1 MRYWVPMLRNTL
13 MKLLNRSALMLLPL
27 APYLEWINGLPAEV
41 SELQQPLPAGA
52 LDAEGRVYLVAEFD
66 ADSSQEDALSQVL
79 AEHWLALLENE
90 LGAWDELALHWP
102 EPLSQELLQQWFEIK
117 PLALAFDASH
127 KVLMTAV
134 L

>member
-1 MRYWVPMLRNTL
+1 

-52 LDAEGRVYLVAEFD
+52 LDTEARVYLVAELAAD
-66 ADSSQEDALSQVL
+66 AGQEDPLPRLL
-79 AEHWLALLENE
+79 ADYWLALLENE
-90 LGAWDELALHWP
+90 LGAWDELALYWP
-102 EPLSQELLQQWFEIK
+102 EPLTQALLQQWFEIK
-117 PLALAFDASH
+117 PLALAFDAANEP
-127 KVLMTAV
+127 LMTAV